1 MYIVTDYTHVYEFQI
16 IYRIAK
22 VVLIIP
28 VTKARPERCMC
39 YEIDQDLLRKLLII
53 SINNQGTND
62 KVQVIKIAVNVF
74 RKYEYM
80 NCCKTRRK
88 KNTSVSSR
96 EILWCKLPHYS
107 KTMPELFKEV

>member
-88 KNTSVSSR
+88 KKHISV
-96 EILWCKLPHYS
+96 
-107 KTMPELFKEV
+107 FKRDFMVQTTTLLKNYAGTI